1 MVRSDLV
8 LFVRDAVGALRRR
21 PRLAVP
27 FLVAA
32 VVAVVADTL
41 RLGGPVPV
49 RVSTVVSAG
58 WTNVYTQPAP
68 GVVSPVWT
76 TPWATLGLA
85 PASLAWVLAVAGGTA
100 LVGAAATTVVIH
112 RAPFGPT
119 VDGSLRRRVAWAAP
133 QIAAFELLVVVAAA
147 ALTTAAVNRG
157 ILAYGLFAVGTFL
170 GGLTLLT
177 PGALVEGLSLPRA
190 LARSVRLTGRQPWTF
205 TVTLLAV
212 AVAANAAVS
221 LPALLGL
228 PLVVGT
234 AVGTLVVGLPF
245 ALVVAVAVERID
257 VE

>member
-1 MVRSDLV
+1 MRSDFL
-8 LFVRDAVGALRRR
+8 LFVRDAVTTLRRR

-32 VVAVVADTL
+32 VVGAVADAL
-41 RLGGPVPV
+41 RLVGPLPV
-49 RVSTVVSAG
+49 RVSTAVSGG

-85 PASLAWVLAVAGGTA
+85 PASLAWFLVAAGGTA
-100 LVGAAATTVVIH
+100 VAGAAATTVVIH

-119 VDGSLRRRVAWAAP
+119 VDGSLPRRVAWAAP
-133 QIAAFELLVVVAAA
+133 QIAAFELLVVAAA
-147 ALTTAAVNRG
+147 TALTAVAVTRG
-157 ILAYGLFAVGTFL
+157 ILAHGLFFVGTFL

-177 PGALVEGLSLPRA
+177 PAALVEGLSLPRA
-190 LARSVRLTGRQPWTF
+190 LARSIRLTGRQPWTF
-205 TVTLLAV
+205 TVTLVAV
-212 AVAANAAVS
+212 GVAANTAVS

-228 PLVVGT
+228 PVVVGT
-234 AVGTLVVGLPF
+234 ALGTLAVGLPF
-245 ALVVAVAVERID
+245 ALVVAAAVERTD